1 MKPLPIRALPRAFVL
16 GIESELPESIELPND
31 EFKKFHD
38 VLRLRSGAEIAIL
51 PGDGRLIRCRME
63 GRSAVPLEVVA
74 PQTESPVR
82 LTLALAYP
90 KPDKLDESLRMATEM
105 GAAAF
110 VLFPSRR
117 SVVKWDEEKLN
128 SKQRRWEAIIREAA
142 EVSFR
147 THLPSLGF
155 VKDLTSVL
163 AQFPHAQILSEVEGI
178 PRGYAASESPC
189 LVVGPEGGWDP
200 REVAEIG
207 DRAITLGPRVLR
219 VDTAVAAACALAL
232 LGSN

>member
-1 MKPLPIRALPRAFVL
+1 MKPLPIRALPRAFVG
-16 GIESELPESIELPND
+16 GIEAELPESIELPNE

-38 VLRLRSGAEIAIL
+38 VLRLRSGAEVAIL

-63 GRSAVPLEVVA
+63 GRSVAPLEVYH
-74 PQTESPVR
+74 PQTESSVR

-105 GAAAF
+105 GVSEF
-110 VLFPSRR
+110 ILFPSRR
-117 SVVKWDEEKLN
+117 SVVKWDEEKLKA
-128 SKQRRWEAIIREAA
+128 KQRRWEAIIREAA

-155 VKDLTSVL
+155 VKDLPSLL
-163 AQFPHAQILSEVEGI
+163 AAFPHAQVLSEVEGV
-178 PRGYAASESPC
+178 PKTFAAAESPC

-219 VDTAVAAACALAL
+219 VDTAVAAACSLAL
-232 LGSN
+232 LA